1 MCNLKNT
8 HLQNISKISTHSNLK
23 IRLTFDLENKTK
35 NNPKHLL
42 CNYYIFLGDFIILHN
57 LQNTNLQTKS
67 KNPVTSNLQVKACFN
82 QQENASKIIQII
94 I

>member
-1 MCNLKNT
+1 ML
-8 HLQNISKISTHSNLK
+8 THSNLK
-23 IRLTFDLENKTK
+23 IRLTFDEENKTK

-57 LQNTNLQTKS
+57 FQSTNLQTKS
-67 KNPVTSNLQVKACFN
+67 KNPVASNLQIKACFD
-82 QQENASKIIQII
+82 QQENTSKIIQII

>member
-1 MCNLKNT
+1 ML
-8 HLQNISKISTHSNLK
+8 THSNLK
-23 IRLTFDLENKTK
+23 IRLTFDEENKTK

-57 LQNTNLQTKS
+57 FQNTNLQTKS
-67 KNPVTSNLQVKACFN
+67 KNPVASNLQIKAFFD
-82 QQENASKIIQII
+82 QHENTSKIIQII